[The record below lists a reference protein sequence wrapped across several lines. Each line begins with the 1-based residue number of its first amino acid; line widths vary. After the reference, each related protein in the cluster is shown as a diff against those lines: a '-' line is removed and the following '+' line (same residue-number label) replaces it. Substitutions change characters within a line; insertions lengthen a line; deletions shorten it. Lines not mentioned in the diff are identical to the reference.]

1 MKSSTLVT
9 DTLHALQAFSLQG
22 KVAMITGASSG
33 IGAQQARALGAAG
46 AQLVL
51 VARSQE
57 RLSELQTE
65 LASTGIEAKII
76 CADLLQESQW
86 DAVVEQA
93 LACFGQ
99 VDILCNTAGVNL
111 REPAQQ
117 ISSQSWDTTQTLNVK
132 VPFMLAQK
140 LVPAMQVRGW
150 GRIINVASLQSSRAF
165 ANGMAYGASKGAI
178 AQLTR
183 AMAEAWSGQGV
194 ACNAIAP
201 GFFPTELTQPV
212 FDQPELEQQLARQTA
227 IGRNGKLQD
236 LDGVMV
242 FLASAAADYITGQVI
257 HIDGGFSAK

>member
-1 MKSSTLVT
+1 MKSLTLVANIPS
-9 DTLHALQAFSLQG
+9 ALQAFSLVG

-46 AQLVL
+46 AKLVL
-51 VARSQE
+51 VARCQD
-57 RLSELQTE
+57 RLLDLQVE
-65 LASTGIEAKII
+65 LAEIAIDAKII
-76 CADLLQESQW
+76 CADLLQEDQW
-86 DAVVEQA
+86 DDLVGQA
-93 LACFGQ
+93 QACFGQ

-111 REPAQQ
+111 REPAEQ
-117 ISSQSWDTTQTLNVK
+117 ITSQSWDVTQTLNVK
-132 VPFMLAQK
+132 VPFMLAHK
-140 LVPAMQVRGW
+140 LVPAMQARGW

-165 ANGMAYGASKGAI
+165 ANGMAYGTSKGAI

-201 GFFPTELTQPV
+201 GFFPTSLTKPV
-212 FDQPELEQQLARQTA
+212 FEQPDLEQNLAQHTA
-227 IGRNGKLQD
+227 IGRNGQLQD

-242 FLASAAADYITGQVI
+242 FLASAASDYITGQVI